1 MEVSEVSNRALAE
14 LLGAQTGQEL
24 TPNRL
29 WRIKTVLSGL
39 LREYGVDTADQLIAK
54 LASSRQSTLARKV
67 VEALLNN
74 ETYFF
79 RDRAMFD
86 ILSQKVLP
94 DLARRREQER
104 RLSIWCVGCS
114 TGQEPL
120 SMAMMF
126 ADNEAKW
133 AGWNIEILG
142 TDVSHSVIETAR
154 AGKYTQFE
162 AQRGLAIGQMIK
174 WFDEVPDG
182 WQAQDRLRQMVRFE
196 VHNLLEPRPAPG
208 NFDLVLCRN
217 VLLYFDTPTRKRAF
231 DRLANVMSPDG
242 WLMLGAGETVI
253 GQTERFAADRGLPG
267 LYRCP
272 APGALPKPAR
282 PRRPVGSQLTA
293 SGRLGQERRKAA
305 PTFIKNASS

>member
-14 LLGAQTGQEL
+14 LLESQTGQEL

-54 LASSRQSTLARKV
+54 LALSRQTTLARKV

-86 ILSQKVLP
+86 ILSQRILP
-94 DLARRREQER
+94 ELARKREKER
-104 RLSIWCVGCS
+104 RLSIWSVGCS

-120 SMAMMF
+120 SLAMMF

-133 AGWNIEILG
+133 AGWDIEILG

-154 AGKYTQFE
+154 TGKYTQFE

-182 WQAQDRLRQMVRFE
+182 WQAHDKLRGMVRFE

-231 DRLANVMSPDG
+231 DRLAHVMNPDG

-253 GQTERFAADRGLPG
+253 GQTERFTADRGLPG
-267 LYRCP
+267 LYRC
-272 APGALPKPAR
+272 ASSGALPKAAR
-282 PRRPVGSQLTA
+282 PRRVIGSQVGT
-293 SGRLGQERRKAA
+293 GQRLGQDRRQ
-305 PTFIKNASS
+305 PSVGFTRNLTS

>member
-1 MEVSEVSNRALAE
+1 MEVSDVSNRALAE

-39 LREYGVDTADQLIAK
+39 LREYGVETADQLIAK
-54 LASSRQSTLARKV
+54 LALSRQTTLARKV

-86 ILSQKVLP
+86 LLSQKVLP

-104 RLSIWCVGCS
+104 RLSIWSVGCS

-120 SMAMMF
+120 SLAMMF

-133 AGWNIEILG
+133 AGWTIEILG

-182 WQAQDRLRQMVRFE
+182 WQAQDKLRQMVRFE

-231 DRLANVMSPDG
+231 DRLANVMTPDG

-253 GQTERFAADRGLPG
+253 GQTERFTADRSLPG

-272 APGALPKPAR
+272 AAGSLPKAAR
-282 PRRPVGSQLTA
+282 PRRPIGSQHA
-293 SGRLGQERRKAA
+293 AGQRLGQERRTAA
-305 PTFIKNASS
+305 PAFIKNVSP